1 MAQVSI
7 TINGRSYLVA
17 CDDGQEDHLLTLG
30 GYIDEKVQQ
39 MIQQVGTAGPV
50 GGSRLLV
57 LAALVIA
64 DELYEA
70 QRELETGERQP
81 GAERPRVPPRRV
93 HAIRRFRYWRT
104 APGESTIFPPACKR
118 PR

>member
-39 MIQQVGTAGPV
+39 MSEQAGTAGPV

-64 DELYEA
+64 DELYET
-70 QRELETGERQP
+70 QRELETGQRQP
-81 GAERPRVPPRRV
+81 GAEGV
-93 HAIRRFRYWRT
+93 A
-104 APGESTIFPPACKR
+104 GPAVFGARDEAVTVLEGCAQQIDDLAASLQEA
-118 PR
+118 

>member
-17 CDDGQEDHLLTLG
+17 CDDGQEDHLQSLG

-81 GAERPRVPPRRV
+81 GAESASGPASSGARDQAVSVLENCARRIDDL
-93 HAIRRFRYWRT
+93 A
-104 APGESTIFPPACKR
+104 AGLQEA
-118 PR
+118 

>member
-17 CDDGQEDHLLTLG
+17 CDDGQEDHLLALG

-39 MIQQVGTAGPV
+39 MAEQAGAAGPV

-70 QRELETGERQP
+70 QRELETGGGRS
-81 GAERPRVPPRRV
+81 GADDAAGAVPSGTRDEAVAVLEGCARRIDDL
-93 HAIRRFRYWRT
+93 A
-104 APGESTIFPPACKR
+104 AGLQEA
-118 PR
+118 